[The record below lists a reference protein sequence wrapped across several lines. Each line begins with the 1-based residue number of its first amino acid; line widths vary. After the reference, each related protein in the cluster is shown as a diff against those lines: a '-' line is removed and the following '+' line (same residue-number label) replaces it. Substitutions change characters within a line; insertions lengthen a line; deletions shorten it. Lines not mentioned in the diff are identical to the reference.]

1 MMKNYNKIK
10 KLNKII
16 FFYAIRYKIK
26 VIRFV
31 IMKQTLTL
39 F

>member
-1 MMKNYNKIK
+1 MKNYNKIE
-10 KLNKII
+10 KLNKNI

-26 VIRFV
+26 IIRFV
-31 IMKQTLTL
+31 IIKQTLTL